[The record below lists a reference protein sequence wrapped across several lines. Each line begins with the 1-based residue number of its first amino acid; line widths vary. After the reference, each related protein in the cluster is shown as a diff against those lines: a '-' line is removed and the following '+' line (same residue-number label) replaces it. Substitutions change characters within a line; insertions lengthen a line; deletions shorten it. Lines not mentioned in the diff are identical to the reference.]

1 MAALGWVPADHL
13 LSSGPCRAWQLF
25 DWVRLLPACDELRR
39 FCHSST
45 YVTMIAL
52 CGTWRQL
59 RRALE
64 LVADMR
70 SRDME
75 CGLPVSTPQLDACCV
90 TGLAWTSP
98 RRSEAAR
105 CSRPGAGCRHECG
118 LLIHLGVAMLGQAC
132 GSAVGV
138 SCSWERH
145 THPPIRQG

>member
-75 CGLPVSTPQLDACCV
+75 CGLPVRALHSWMPAVCD
-90 TGLAWTSP
+90 
-98 RRSEAAR
+98 
-105 CSRPGAGCRHECG
+105 RPGMDVTAEVRYCQ
-118 LLIHLGVAMLGQAC
+118 MQQAW
-132 GSAVGV
+132 G
-138 SCSWERH
+138 WLQ
-145 THPPIRQG
+145 I

>member
-1 MAALGWVPADHL
+1 MAALGWVPAGHL
-13 LSSGPCRAWQLF
+13 LSSGAAVCRAWQLF

-75 CGLPVSTPQLDACCV
+75 CGLPVSTLQLDACCV
-90 TGLAWTSP
+90 TGLVWAP
-98 RRSEAAR
+98 ALKIEAAR
-105 CSRPGAGCRHECG
+105 HSRCEAGRRHGCGQLVGVTGAVLRKACCSV
-118 LLIHLGVAMLGQAC
+118 LGVGR
-132 GSAVGV
+132 G
-138 SCSWERH
+138 
-145 THPPIRQG
+145 

>member
-1 MAALGWVPADHL
+1 MAVRGWEPADHL
-13 LSSGPCRAWQLF
+13 PSPGAAACRAWQLF
-25 DWVRLLPACDELRR
+25 DWVRLLPPCDELRR

-75 CGLPVSTPQLDACCV
+75 CGLPVSILQLDGSCV
-90 TGLAWTSP
+90 MGLPRASP
-98 RRSEAAR
+98 LSAMKLSGAA
-105 CSRPGAGCRHECG
+105 G
-118 LLIHLGVAMLGQAC
+118 
-132 GSAVGV
+132 
-138 SCSWERH
+138 
-145 THPPIRQG
+145 

>member
-1 MAALGWVPADHL
+1 MTHDVVPCSVWQPVAGGRL
-13 LSSGPCRAWQLF
+13 LSSGAAACRAWQLF

-75 CGLPVSTPQLDACCV
+75 CGLPVSTLRLD
-90 TGLAWTSP
+90 
-98 RRSEAAR
+98 
-105 CSRPGAGCRHECG
+105 G
-118 LLIHLGVAMLGQAC
+118 LLCDGPGMRATAEFR
-132 GSAVGV
+132 
-138 SCSWERH
+138 SC
-145 THPPIRQG
+145 QMQQV